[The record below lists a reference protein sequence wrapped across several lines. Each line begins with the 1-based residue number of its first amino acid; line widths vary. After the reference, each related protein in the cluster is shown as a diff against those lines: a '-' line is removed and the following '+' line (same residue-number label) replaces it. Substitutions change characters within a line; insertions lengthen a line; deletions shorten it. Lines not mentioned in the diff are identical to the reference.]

1 VMSGR
6 DRIDA
11 RRARARTQAFV
22 TRFARAR
29 LERRRRCIEVEMLDR
44 ALDFE
49 SGAHLGTETRVR
61 KPFLA
66 AQPVLDV
73 DREDARA
80 RSRAGG
86 ELEQE
91 HAVRARRCLEPH
103 ERHAGIRKL
112 GRRAIVPDLD
122 DERPAWIEKPRRLG
136 KDAMDRKCKACRLL
150 LRKVLRSSR
159 VYLKCQLR
167 GNTGGPGTDHRA
179 GWDACKKFVPRP
191 QRERKTAGN
200 KILYCG

>member
-1 VMSGR
+1 MKRNPLS
-6 DRIDA
+6 
-11 RRARARTQAFV
+11 QSKP
-22 TRFARAR
+22 R
-29 LERRRRCIEVEMLDR
+29 LKPNPVQQQWL
-44 ALDFE
+44 AL
-49 SGAHLGTETRVR
+49 A
-61 KPFLA
+61 
-66 AQPVLDV
+66 
-73 DREDARA
+73 
-80 RSRAGG
+80 
-86 ELEQE
+86 
-91 HAVRARRCLEPH
+91 
-103 ERHAGIRKL
+103 
-112 GRRAIVPDLD
+112 
-122 DERPAWIEKPRRLG
+122 IEKNRIENPNPCVRMFG